1 MPYRSISISKTFF
14 TTEINVP
21 RAAYLRN
28 KDLAP
33 RTSVLKYW
41 KNYLKNNFELERKR
55 DEADHIKNLAQK
67 PRIYFFHR

>member
-1 MPYRSISISKTFF
+1 MPYRSMSISKTFL
-14 TTEINVP
+14 TPETNVF
-21 RAAYLRN
+21 RAVYLRS

-41 KNYLKNNFELERKR
+41 KNYLKNNFELERRR

-67 PRIYFFHR
+67 PKIYFLHR